1 MQIRVAQDSDR
12 QVWDAYVRRHPR
24 GLAYHQ
30 FAWKQAVETAYGLEA
45 RYLLAE
51 ENDQV
56 TGVLPLILFGGAL
69 LKKRY
74 VSLPYCDLGGP
85 LADSPEMA
93 DRLIGEAV
101 ALARH
106 NGVAEIELRT
116 QGDTDGPQLASD
128 ENAKVRMVLA
138 LPAGSDQ
145 LLAGLRAKVRSQVKK
160 PMRDGLTARTGGLE
174 LLDDFYAVF
183 VRNMRDLGSP
193 VHSRAW
199 IQAII
204 EHYGPQA
211 RVAVVY
217 TGEGKAA
224 AAGILL
230 LHPAV
235 ASNPWASALRA
246 YKQLNPNML
255 LYWTMLAHAAD
266 NGYPWFDFGRST
278 RGSGTYRFKQQW
290 GAVESPLL
298 WTEAVRDQPLAGGA
312 APSRM
317 RIIVE
322 SVWRRLPLG
331 LTASL
336 GPLVRR
342 HIPL

>member
-1 MQIRVAQDSDR
+1 MLIRVAQNSD
-12 QVWDAYVRRHPR
+12 QQAWDAYVRQHPR

-30 FAWKQAVETAYGLEA
+30 FAWKQAVETAYRLEA
-45 RYLLAE
+45 CYLLAE
-51 ENDQV
+51 ENGHV
-56 TGVLPLILFGGAL
+56 TGVLPLVLFCSLL

-74 VSLPYCDLGGP
+74 VSLPFCDLGGA
-85 LADSPEMA
+85 LADNPVVA
-93 DRLIGEAV
+93 ARLIKHAV
-101 ALARH
+101 ALAGQKR
-106 NGVAEIELRT
+106 VAEIELRT
-116 QGDTDGPQLASD
+116 QGDPGDPLQASD

-138 LPAGSDQ
+138 LPASSDE

-160 PMRDGLTARTGGLE
+160 PLRDGLTARIGGLK

-183 VRNMRDLGSP
+183 VHNMRDLGSP

-199 IQAII
+199 IQAIV

-211 RVAVVY
+211 RVTVVY
-217 TGEGKAA
+217 TGAGKAA

-230 LHPAV
+230 LHPAA

-255 LYWTMLAHAAD
+255 LYWTMLAHATD

-298 WTEAVRDQPLAGGA
+298 WTEAVRDQALAGSA
-312 APSRM
+312 APSRIRM
-317 RIIVE
+317 IAE
-322 SVWRRLPLG
+322 GVWRRLPLG